1 MVDTK
6 HYDAVDENVTP
17 MKSMSFVTDFRRAK
31 ISSIIYLCSVGPSCV
46 TVKIIKIKKSNNKS
60 LKPFINS
67 ERSG

>member
-6 HYDAVDENVTP
+6 HYDTVDENVTP

-46 TVKIIKIKKSNNKS
+46 TVKIIKIKNPTTKA
-60 LKPFINS
+60 
-67 ERSG
+67 